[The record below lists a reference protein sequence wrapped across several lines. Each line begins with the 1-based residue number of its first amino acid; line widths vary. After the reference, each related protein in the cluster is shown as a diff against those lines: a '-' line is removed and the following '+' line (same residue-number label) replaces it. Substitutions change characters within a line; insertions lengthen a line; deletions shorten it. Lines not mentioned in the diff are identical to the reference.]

1 MWEAETPH
9 ECIVIPKGNAMT
21 QKYYTERLLSVY
33 IDAIHAARLR
43 DPVSWILQE
52 DNNGSHG
59 HRKYGLV
66 SEPRDAN

>member
-1 MWEAETPH
+1 M
-9 ECIVIPKGNAMT
+9 
-21 QKYYTERLLSVY
+21 QF
-33 IDAIHAARLR
+33 HAARLR

-66 SEPRDAN
+66 SELRDAN